1 VIVAPHGL
9 SADRVGSAVR
19 ADWGVDVTFVEHLEI
34 GDGGWHWRL
43 GDEFGPQ
50 WFASAHPVRS
60 ADERQGRLASYDAA
74 TRLAAV
80 LPFVVAPVR
89 TRDAR
94 LALDVAPGLLL
105 TLMPLLEVFPPGPAD
120 DDSRVLVARLLGEL
134 HRSQRPRGLPLWRPR
149 IGHGPHDGR
158 EALEGCL
165 LSRGWAGGS
174 WSGPAERLLVDAA
187 PVVERA
193 LRRFLLLGA
202 AVAGSADRW
211 VVTHGAPHGGRTVST
226 PDGPRLV
233 GWGRACLAPRERDLG
248 ETLAEAEGDDPWY
261 AYVEAGGRPERL
273 SKDTMELFALQRHLD
288 EIAAQAAH
296 FSHPHGDTADDRRRF
311 GALERELDALVGDSG

>member
-1 VIVAPHGL
+1 MIDQPSGL
-9 SADRVGSAVR
+9 PADRVAGAVR
-19 ADWGVDVTFVEHLEI
+19 AEWGVDVTFVEHLEI

-60 ADERQGRLASYDAA
+60 ADERQRRLASYDAA
-74 TRLAAV
+74 TRLGAV

-94 LALDVAPGLLL
+94 LAVDVAPGLLL
-105 TLMPLLEVFPPGPAD
+105 TLAPLLEVFTPGRD
-120 DDSRVLVARLLGEL
+120 DDAGRVLVARLLGEL
-134 HRSQRPRGLPLWRPR
+134 HRTHRPRELPLWRPR
-149 IGHGPHDGR
+149 LGQGTHDGR
-158 EALEGCL
+158 EALEWCL
-165 LSRGWAGGS
+165 RNRHWTGGP
-174 WSGPAERLLVDAA
+174 WSGPAERLLVDVA

-202 AVAGSADRW
+202 AVAGSAERW
-211 VVTHGAPHGGRTVST
+211 VVTHGAPYGDRTLTT

-248 ETLAEAEGDDPWY
+248 ETLTEADGDDPWY

-288 EIAAQAAH
+288 EIAARVVR
-296 FSHPHGDTADDRRRF
+296 FSLPHRDTADDRRCF
-311 GALERELDALVGDSG
+311 GALERELDALVSDWG